1 MIEAKGVTKSYG
13 FGESKADILKGID
26 LQISDGDFA
35 VILGA
40 SGSGKSTLLNC
51 LSGLERVDGGSI
63 EYDGLNIAELSDKAL
78 TKFRKENIGFIFQQY
93 IYSNLLFYLLLFADF
108 YVKREFSFRKWV
120 KNLKGGKTFW
130 KQVIV
135 TTVFFLIVFGL
146 TTALESFFPNLDTGM
161 IMLKRDTPARLIA
174 FAISTMFLP
183 AITEESFYR
192 KSIISFRSKPALVLS
207 AVFGMLLY
215 AAEHSLK
222 PWGIF
227 LTAIWALPLTISYI
241 RTKNVYV
248 PMTAHFI
255 VNVFGNGVTVI
266 MTIVAVCK

>member
-1 MIEAKGVTKSYG
+1 M
-13 FGESKADILKGID
+13 GEKPK
-26 LQISDGDFA
+26 
-35 VILGA
+35 
-40 SGSGKSTLLNC
+40 K
-51 LSGLERVDGGSI
+51 R
-63 EYDGLNIAELSDKAL
+63 
-78 TKFRKENIGFIFQQY
+78 ENILET
-93 IYSNLLFYLLLFADF
+93 SNCNNG
-108 YVKREFSFRKWV
+108 V
-120 KNLKGGKTFW
+120 
-130 KQVIV
+130 
-135 TTVFFLIVFGL
+135 FLIVFGL
-146 TTALESFFPNLDTGM
+146 TTALESFFPYLDTGM
-161 IMLKRDTPARLIA
+161 IMLKRDTPVRLIA

-192 KSIISFRSKPALVLS
+192 KSIISFRSKPTLVLS

-266 MTIVAVCK
+266 MTIVAMCK

>member
-1 MIEAKGVTKSYG
+1 MSIYLRKNALPIFIEIIFVVSC
-13 FGESKADILKGID
+13 FFVP
-26 LQISDGDFA
+26 Q
-35 VILGA
+35 
-40 SGSGKSTLLNC
+40 
-51 LSGLERVDGGSI
+51 
-63 EYDGLNIAELSDKAL
+63 EY
-78 TKFRKENIGFIFQQY
+78 Y
-93 IYSNLLFYLLLFADF
+93 IYTNLLFYLLLFAHF
-108 YVKREFSFRKWV
+108 YVKREFSFREWG
-120 KNLKGGKTFW
+120 KNLKSGKTFW

-146 TTALESFFPNLDTGM
+146 TTALEIFFPYLDTGM
-161 IMLKRDTPARLIA
+161 IMLKRDTPVRLIA
-174 FAISTMFLP
+174 FAISTMFIP

-192 KSIISFRSKPALVLS
+192 KSIISFRSKPTLVLS

-255 VNVFGNGVTVI
+255 VNVLGNGVTVI
-266 MTIVAVCK
+266 MTIVAMCK

>member
-1 MIEAKGVTKSYG
+1 MKKAKIIV
-13 FGESKADILKGID
+13 AL
-26 LQISDGDFA
+26 
-35 VILGA
+35 V
-40 SGSGKSTLLNC
+40 LLTFS
-51 LSGLERVDGGSI
+51 LSGCANAERFEVSAPSSQ
-63 EYDGLNIAELSDKAL
+63 E
-78 TKFRKENIGFIFQQY
+78 T
-93 IYSNLLFYLLLFADF
+93 
-108 YVKREFSFRKWV
+108 
-120 KNLKGGKTFW
+120 
-130 KQVIV
+130 V
-135 TTVFFLIVFGL
+135 TTEPAQSTVPQES
-146 TTALESFFPNLDTGM
+146 TAVSVSESTEIPAERIESFFPNLDTGM

-266 MTIVAVCK
+266 MTIVAMCK